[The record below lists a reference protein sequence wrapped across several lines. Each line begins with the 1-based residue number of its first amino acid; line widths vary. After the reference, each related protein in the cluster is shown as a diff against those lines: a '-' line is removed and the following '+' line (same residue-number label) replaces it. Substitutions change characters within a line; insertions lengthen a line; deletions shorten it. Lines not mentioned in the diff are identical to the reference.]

1 MPNFVYVSL
10 KEIKEYI
17 MVKSVR
23 LICILVVS
31 LLLGASFVAPPYSYA
46 ADGDHSTNA
55 DTVEIWVKETPE
67 FDFKNKNYS
76 KEKEDKEKRGESTR
90 KIYVEDPVA
99 PGKKFV
105 GYCFDLSKK
114 FPALKGKGSD
124 KFSKMVATEN
134 LFSEKIKGRTP
145 LLKGSKLNE
154 AILKIIWNG
163 YGETPSGAMIDRAGI
178 ARKHKLTP
186 DQFHNITQH
195 AIWYYTDSAPTDLK
209 ESPENVQKALLAL
222 LGIETDPSV
231 TLEDPPA
238 NMTLNFYLTSSP
250 DTHQNV
256 LGALPVD
263 KETEKPLE
271 ESGNSSSTT
280 TPSVVP
286 EPPSTSTT
294 TTTKPSETTST
305 EATSTKATSTE
316 STTTEPTTTST
327 PAEPDNPQSPELGS
341 SVGTYA
347 IIGLPIAIGTIA
359 LIKAFTSTSSSSP
372 QHTNPPVGS
381 TAAAATPA
389 KTTEVPPTQHAP
401 QAKRQLAK
409 TGASVLMVI
418 AIALALVVAGLLLV
432 RRRP

>member
-1 MPNFVYVSL
+1 
-10 KEIKEYI
+10 

-31 LLLGASFVAPPYSYA
+31 LLLGASFVAPHSYA

-55 DTVEIWVKETPE
+55 DTVEIWVKETPK
-67 FDFKNKNYS
+67 FDFKNKNYN
-76 KEKEDKEKRGESTR
+76 KEKEDKEKQGESTR

-105 GYCFDLSKK
+105 GYCFDLNKG
-114 FPALKGKGSD
+114 FPGGKGQGSD
-124 KFSKMVATEN
+124 KFSKTVATEN
-134 LFSEKIKGRTP
+134 LFSDQIKGRTP
-145 LLKGSKLNE
+145 RLQGSDLNK

-163 YGETPSGAMIDRAGI
+163 YGETPSDAMETPSDAMIDRAKI
-178 ARKHKLTP
+178 AKEHNLTP

-195 AIWYYTDSAPTDLK
+195 AIWYYTDKAPIELK
-209 ESPENVQKALLAL
+209 ESPKNVQKALLVL

-231 TLEDPPA
+231 TLIDPPA
-238 NMTLNFYLTSSP
+238 DMTLNFYLTSSP
-250 DTHQNV
+250 DSKQNV

-263 KETEKPLE
+263 KKTMEPLP
-271 ESGNSSSTT
+271 ESGNPSSTP
-280 TPSVVP
+280 TPSEDP
-286 EPPSTSTT
+286 APPTSSTD
-294 TTTKPSETTST
+294 TTKPSETTST
-305 EATSTKATSTE
+305 EATSTKETSTE

-327 PAEPDNPQSPELGS
+327 PAEPYNPQSSELGS

-359 LIKAFTSTSSSSP
+359 LIKAFTSTPSSSP

-389 KTTEVPPTQHAP
+389 KTTEAPPTQHAP

-409 TGASVLMVI
+409 TGASVLMVM

>member
-1 MPNFVYVSL
+1 
-10 KEIKEYI
+10 

-23 LICILVVS
+23 LICMLVVS
-31 LLLGASFVAPPYSYA
+31 LLLSASFVAPHSYA

-55 DTVEIWVKETPE
+55 DTVKIWIESRFT
-67 FDFKNKNYS
+67 S
-76 KEKEDKEKRGESTR
+76 EDEKRKASEKGESNT
-90 KIYVEDPVA
+90 KIYVEDSVVS
-99 PGKKFV
+99 GKFV
-105 GYCFDLSKK
+105 GYCFDFFKY
-114 FPALKGKGSD
+114 FPDFKNQGSD
-124 KFSKMVATEN
+124 KFSKTLATEKP
-134 LFSEKIKGRTP
+134 LSDQIKGRTP
-145 LLKGSKLNE
+145 RLQGSDLNE

-163 YGETPSGAMIDRAGI
+163 YRENSSGDMIDQAGI
-178 ARKHKLTP
+178 ASAYNLNRY
-186 DQFHNITQH
+186 QFHNITQT
-195 AIWYYTDSAPTDLK
+195 AIWYYTDNIPTTFLQ
-209 ESPENVQKALLAL
+209 ESPENVQEALLVL
-222 LGIETDPSV
+222 LGIKTNNSV
-231 TLEDPPA
+231 TLQNPPA

-271 ESGNSSSTT
+271 ESGYSSPTT

-327 PAEPDNPQSPELGS
+327 PAEPYNPQSPELGS

-359 LIKAFTSTSSSSP
+359 LIKAVTSTSSSSP

-409 TGASVLMVI
+409 TGASVLMVM

>member
-1 MPNFVYVSL
+1 TETLHTPNSL
-10 KEIKEYI
+10 THGVDNLY
-17 MVKSVR
+17 R
-23 LICILVVS
+23 NT
-31 LLLGASFVAPPYSYA
+31 PYSYA

-55 DTVEIWVKETPE
+55 DTVKIWSENRFGILDE
-67 FDFKNKNYS
+67 
-76 KEKEDKEKRGESTR
+76 EKIEEAKKQGESNT
-90 KIYVEDPVA
+90 KIYVEDSVVS
-99 PGKKFV
+99 GKFV
-105 GYCFDLSKK
+105 GYCFDFLKL
-114 FPALKGKGSD
+114 FPAFKNQGSD
-124 KFSKMVATEN
+124 KFSKTDATEN
-134 LFSEKIKGRTP
+134 LFSDKIKGREP
-145 LLKGSKLNE
+145 RLKGSKLNE

-163 YGETPSGAMIDRAGI
+163 YTENPQGDMIDRAGI
-178 ARKHKLTP
+178 AKAYNLNSY
-186 DQFHNITQH
+186 QFHNITQH
-195 AIWYYTDSAPTDLK
+195 AIWYYTDNIEPTYLRADPK
-209 ESPENVQKALLAL
+209 DVETNIQKALLAL
-222 LGIETDPSV
+222 LGQETEKV
-231 TLEDPPA
+231 TLKDPPA
-238 NMTLNFYLTSSP
+238 DMTLNFYLTSDP
-250 DTHQNV
+250 NTKQNV

-263 KETEKPLE
+263 KDKKEPLP
-271 ESGNSSSTT
+271 ESGYSSSSTT
-280 TPSVVP
+280 TSSKVP
-286 EPPSTSTT
+286 APPSTST

-359 LIKAFTSTSSSSP
+359 LIKAVTSTSSSSP

-389 KTTEVPPTQHAP
+389 KTTEAPPTQHAP

-409 TGASVLMVI
+409 TGASVLLVM

>member
-1 MPNFVYVSL
+1 
-10 KEIKEYI
+10 

-31 LLLGASFVAPPYSYA
+31 LLLGASFVVPPYSYA

-55 DTVEIWVKETPE
+55 DTVKIWSENLFAPSE
-67 FDFKNKNYS
+67 EE
-76 KEKEDKEKRGESTR
+76 KEKEAIKKGESTR
-90 KIYVEDPVA
+90 KIYVEDSVVS
-99 PGKKFV
+99 GKSL
-105 GYCFDLSKK
+105 GYCFDFFKG
-114 FPALKGKGSD
+114 FPNFKDEGSE
-124 KFSKMVATEN
+124 KFSKKVATEE
-134 LFSEKIKGRTP
+134 LFNEKIKGRP
-145 LLKGSKLNE
+145 HRLEGSDFNE

-163 YGETPSGAMIDRAGI
+163 YRENSSGDTIDHAEIMRAYNLNDG
-178 ARKHKLTP
+178 
-186 DQFHNITQH
+186 QFHNITQH
-195 AIWYYTDSAPTDLK
+195 AIWYYTDNIPSNPLTK
-209 ESPENVQKALLAL
+209 YPEEVQDAFLAL
-222 LGIETDPSV
+222 LGKKTEKV
-231 TLEDPPA
+231 TLKDPPE
-238 NMTLNFYLTSSP
+238 NMTLNFYLTSHP
-250 DTHQNV
+250 NTTQNV

-263 KETEKPLE
+263 KETMEPLP
-271 ESGNSSSTT
+271 ESGYSSSTT
-280 TPSVVP
+280 NSSEVPAPPSTSTDTKKTSEVP
-286 EPPSTSTT
+286 APPSTSTT

-359 LIKAFTSTSSSSP
+359 LIKAVTSTSSSSP

-389 KTTEVPPTQHAP
+389 KTTEAPPTQHAP

-409 TGASVLMVI
+409 TGASVLMVM

>member
-1 MPNFVYVSL
+1 
-10 KEIKEYI
+10 
-17 MVKSVR
+17 
-23 LICILVVS
+23 
-31 LLLGASFVAPPYSYA
+31 
-46 ADGDHSTNA
+46 
-55 DTVEIWVKETPE
+55 
-67 FDFKNKNYS
+67 
-76 KEKEDKEKRGESTR
+76 
-90 KIYVEDPVA
+90 
-99 PGKKFV
+99 
-105 GYCFDLSKK
+105 
-114 FPALKGKGSD
+114 
-124 KFSKMVATEN
+124 
-134 LFSEKIKGRTP
+134 
-145 LLKGSKLNE
+145 
-154 AILKIIWNG
+154 
-163 YGETPSGAMIDRAGI
+163 MIDQAGI
-178 ARKHKLTP
+178 ASAYNLNRY
-186 DQFHNITQH
+186 QFHNITQT
-195 AIWYYTDSAPTDLK
+195 AIWYYTDNIPTTFLQ
-209 ESPENVQKALLAL
+209 ESPENVQEALLVL
-222 LGIETDPSV
+222 LGIKTNNSV
-231 TLEDPPA
+231 TLQNPPA

-271 ESGNSSSTT
+271 ESGYSSPTT

-327 PAEPDNPQSPELGS
+327 PAEPYNPQSPELGS

-389 KTTEVPPTQHAP
+389 KTTEVPPNSACTTSKAT
-401 QAKRQLAK
+401 AC
-409 TGASVLMVI
+409 
-418 AIALALVVAGLLLV
+418 
-432 RRRP
+432 